1 MHPVLKVAAVITA
14 LVIGFFANDLR
25 QLASPS
31 SNETIALENY
41 CFVSTK
47 PCEQDTVTM
56 TLDTD
61 NAQPLIPATITV
73 NWEGAQS
80 ETLMLVLKGVEMD
93 MGTVKYVLKPVQ
105 GNQFQ
110 AEIILPICTSH
121 EMTWIGTLT
130 DGQQT
135 VFPAIRIE
143 R

>member
-1 MHPVLKVAAVITA
+1 MHPVLKVAAVFAA

-25 QLASPS
+25 QLASSSS
-31 SNETIALENY
+31 SNTPEIEDH
-41 CFVSTK
+41 CFMSTQ

-73 NWEGAQS
+73 DWEGAQAD
-80 ETLMLVLKGVEMD
+80 TLMLDLKGVEME
-93 MGTVKYVLKPVQ
+93 MGTVKYVLKPVK
-105 GNQFQ
+105 GNRFQ

-130 DGQQT
+130 DGNKT